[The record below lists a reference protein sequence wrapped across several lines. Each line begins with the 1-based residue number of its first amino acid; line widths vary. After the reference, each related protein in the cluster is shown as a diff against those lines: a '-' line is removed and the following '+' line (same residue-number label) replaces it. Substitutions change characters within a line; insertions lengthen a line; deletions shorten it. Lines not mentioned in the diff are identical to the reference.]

1 MPIGS
6 GIRDY
11 LNRSKRVSHKK
22 ISRQIENHLKKRD
35 FPDIKIFILPGG
47 VMPERK
53 TREAEGY
60 DASLRAVVSPF
71 DMDPDNKL
79 LRKVIFDFENVPK
92 DDLVTQGRI
101 ELTPG
106 ENGNEMAYRI
116 GPGESVLVGVGFV
129 VEMPFPVFHWV
140 TPRSGLAAKWNI
152 TINNAPGTVDSDY
165 RGEAGVLIKNNN
177 DKPYLLKK
185 GMRIAQIIFQRAVIP
200 NLIEIKSYA
209 EFSTTARGI
218 GGFGSTGL
226 R

>member
-1 MPIGS
+1 MLGS

-11 LNRSKRVSHKK
+11 LNKSGR
-22 ISRQIENHLKKRD
+22 ISNRKMDRRIEKHLKNRD
-35 FPDIKIFILPGG
+35 FPNIRIFILPGG
-47 VMPERK
+47 IMPERK
-53 TREAEGY
+53 TVEAEGF
-60 DASLRAVVSPF
+60 DVSLRAVVSPF
-71 DMDPDNKL
+71 HMDPDNKL
-79 LRKVIFDFENVPK
+79 LRKIIFDFINIPK
-92 DDLVTQGRI
+92 DDLETQGRI
-101 ELTPG
+101 ELAPTD
-106 ENGNEMAYRI
+106 NGNEMAYRI

-185 GMRIAQIIFQRAVIP
+185 DMRIAQILFQRATIP
-200 NLIEIKSYA
+200 NLILVDSYD
-209 EFSTTARGI
+209 ELSNTSRGI